1 MKFSCHQIILRE
13 IDDEITE
20 EELDEIICEVFKIM
34 SSLINSFRFFQI
46 DADNSNTIDFQ
57 EFIKIMS

>member
-20 EELDEIICEVFKIM
+20 DELDEIICEV
-34 SSLINSFRFFQI
+34 R
-46 DADNSNTIDFQ
+46 
-57 EFIKIMS
+57 